1 MKVTKESAIEVGGRT
16 TTMLWLDGD
25 IPNGAFK
32 YAFIGESR
40 YEAFPTMGMNWRTI
54 DVRGGGEFVGKEIRF
69 E

>member
-1 MKVTKESAIEVGGRT
+1 
-16 TTMLWLDGD
+16 MLWLDGD

-32 YAFIGESR
+32 YALIGGSR
-40 YEAFPTMGMNWRTI
+40 YEAFPTMGMNRRTI

>member
-1 MKVTKESAIEVGGRT
+1 MRVIDEAAIIVGGRT
-16 TTMLWLDGD
+16 TPLLWLDGD

-32 YAFIGESR
+32 YALIGGSR
-40 YEAFPTMGMNWRTI
+40 YEAFPTMGMNRRTI